1 MAIYCNWLV
10 DALAMF
16 DENVKVGVKA
26 EASDQTRDIVLIYAE
41 IRGNVIIGPKPLFAK
56 TDYVYV
62 IHFDGEKI
70 QHMTKVW
77 ELKLP

>member
-1 MAIYCNWLV
+1 MV
-10 DALAMF
+10 VALAMF

-41 IRGNVIIGPKPLFAK
+41 IRGNVIIWPEPMFAK
-56 TDYVYV
+56 TDYVYL
-62 IHFDGEKI
+62 IKFDQGKI
-70 QHMTKVW
+70 RHKTKIW